1 MKIIYQSRTITRVN
15 EKLSFAP
22 PMFNREGGGGVPYG
36 KKWRISSLWYVG
48 DNFRLSTKEEEEQLS
63 IIIRDEHT
71 KWKLETSNP
80 ISPFPLI
87 EYNKQQQP
95 STCFFFFFF

>member
-22 PMFNREGGGGVPYG
+22 PMFNREGGGVPYG

>member
-1 MKIIYQSRTITRVN
+1 MK
-15 EKLSFAP
+15 SFRLHP
-22 PMFNREGGGGVPYG
+22 LCLIERGGGGGEGGGVPYG

-71 KWKLETSNP
+71 KWKLETSNS

-95 STCFFFFFF
+95 STCFFFFF